1 LKYRENEK
9 NEKNTSDP
17 KQGQKFWILSMRL
30 CFGKLLTLFA
40 VRSLYNLNIWLSLQ
54 TNDFIDRN
62 ILTDSGDV
70 YNSTDY
76 QDMIC
81 CQHLSQMERK
91 TKPVIAK
98 PLKYLRQL

>member
-1 LKYRENEK
+1 MKYRENEK

-17 KQGQKFWILSMRL
+17 KQGQKFWFLSMRL

-62 ILTDSGDV
+62 IRTDKGKALQRLLCSLTIHNPVGSKAEHIPGEK
-70 YNSTDY
+70 N
-76 QDMIC
+76 IC
-81 CQHLSQMERK
+81 
-91 TKPVIAK
+91 
-98 PLKYLRQL
+98 